1 MFARTLAIHIQP
13 GRLDEAI
20 TMFADSVI
28 PAAQQQHGF
37 ISVML
42 LTDPATSS
50 GLIVGLWETE
60 EDIAANEANGFF
72 QEQISKFGS
81 LFAAPPVRTVYEVSA
96 GS

>member
-1 MFARTLAIHIQP
+1 MFARTLAVQIQP

-20 TMFADSVI
+20 SVFADSVI
-28 PAAQQQHGF
+28 PAAQQQSGF

-60 EDIAANEANGFF
+60 ADIAANEANGFF
-72 QEQISKFGS
+72 QEQLAKFGS
-81 LFAAPPVRTVYEVSA
+81 LFAAPPVRIVYEVSA
-96 GS
+96 MS